1 MARRHSASDHI
12 ITEYETMDSEEQRL
26 GQVLEPKQRSRSLE
40 SLLTTDTGYDTV
52 TPSRSGSVQSCFN
65 PCKTEALVKQ
75 VQNLLIDEKSL
86 SGKFHSPNSDKIGKF
101 LKI

>member
-1 MARRHSASDHI
+1 MARRHSARDHI
-12 ITEYETMDSEEQRL
+12 ITEYGTMDSEEQRL

-65 PCKTEALVKQ
+65 SEETDVLVKQ
-75 VQNLLIDEKSL
+75 VQKNLM
-86 SGKFHSPNSDKIGKF
+86 IGKF
-101 LKI
+101 LII